1 MTKTITVSYFGGCP
15 TCGRND
21 GLYMRWTIGSNLFSS
36 WRDETEDEQRGQWA
50 VVGDYQDIK
59 DGALSGRQE
68 EVEDIPF

>member
-1 MTKTITVSYFGGCP
+1 LDRTSFQAGETKLKMSSAG
-15 TCGRND
+15 D
-21 GLYMRWTIGSNLFSS
+21 G
-36 WRDETEDEQRGQWA
+36 A